1 MCDTP
6 VLLCSLLG
14 VRVRILQRSS
24 QENQKLALTERLA
37 SSLSPR
43 LRARGFAEA
52 ASTATVCN
60 GCQNDAVFPYLAASL
75 RFYAALR
82 LGLTLPRCCSFR
94 LLLQARVR
102 HSQHRAA
109 WLCSPAACPARRRNA
124 LDTDT
129 LKPQPVGQRVRPIP
143 AWWLSLRF
151 ASCGSGLFSFSQ
163 PLDRIS
169 EACIRGDT
177 VSTSR
182 F

>member
-6 VLLCSLLG
+6 VLLCSLLC

-24 QENQKLALTERLA
+24 QENQKPALTERLA

-60 GCQNDAVFPYLAASL
+60 GCRNDAVFPYLAASL
-75 RFYAALR
+75 RFYAALG

-109 WLCSPAACPARRRNA
+109 WLCSPAACPARHRNA

-129 LKPQPVGQRVRPIP
+129 LQTAARGTKSPTDSRLVAEFTFCKLRERSFFFLTASRPD
-143 AWWLSLRF
+143 LR
-151 ASCGSGLFSFSQ
+151 GLHT
-163 PLDRIS
+163 
-169 EACIRGDT
+169 G
-177 VSTSR
+177 
-182 F
+182 